1 MTDGERELRLHAI
14 GSGEDAGDRALLIVD
29 RLAVG
34 RSVSGDCPEWRV
46 TYPGVDIARAL
57 KLLEADLTGIDPR
70 WIETLDF
77 AAVPSE
83 PLPEAEFS

>member
-14 GSGEDAGDRALLIVD
+14 GGGEGARDRAVLIVD
-29 RLAVG
+29 RLASR

-46 TYPGVDIARAL
+46 TYTDVDIARAL
-57 KLLEADLTGIDPR
+57 ALLESDLSRIDPR
-70 WIETLDF
+70 WTEALDF

>member
-1 MTDGERELRLHAI
+1 MRDGERELGLHAI
-14 GSGEDAGDRALLIVD
+14 GIGEEARDLALLIVD

-34 RSVSGDCPEWRV
+34 RSVTGDFPEWRV
-46 TYPGVDIARAL
+46 TYPDTDVTGAL
-57 KLLEADLTGIDPR
+57 GLLDADLTVIDPR
-70 WIETLDF
+70 WTEALDF